1 VVETLRGLNYL
12 VEDAASGDDAL
23 KLANGRK
30 FDLLLTDVV
39 LPGINGRELADKLKK
54 QQPGIKVVFMTG
66 YSRNAIVHNGRL
78 DPGVEL
84 IQKPVTSRELAMKI
98 REVLKSREWAATK

>member
-1 VVETLRGLNYL
+1 M

-30 FDLLLTDVV
+30 FHLLLTDVV